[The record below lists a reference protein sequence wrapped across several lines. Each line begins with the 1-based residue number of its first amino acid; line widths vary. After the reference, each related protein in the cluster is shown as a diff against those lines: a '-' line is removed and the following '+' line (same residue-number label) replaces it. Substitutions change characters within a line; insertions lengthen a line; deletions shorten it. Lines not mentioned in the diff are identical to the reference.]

1 MATAATAR
9 QPDRS
14 SPLPLW
20 AQLQEDLN
28 RRLAVGAFD
37 QGFPGELELVAEYGV
52 SRHTVR
58 EALRR
63 LRETGV
69 LESGRG
75 RATQVRRGIEQPLGS
90 LYSLFREVESR
101 GMVQASQVLDLSL
114 VTDPDAADALGL
126 PAGTSLV
133 HLERLRLADGEPL
146 AHDRVW
152 LPAALAMPLLQADFT
167 RSALYDELATRCDVR
182 LTGGQERIT
191 AVNPPPAMRALLQL
205 PRGQACLRVE
215 RAGRL
220 GVRVVEHRVTTVRG
234 DRYAVLA
241 DWSPQGYQVGAGT
254 GRS

>member
-1 MATAATAR
+1 MGSAVIAR
-9 QPDRS
+9 PPDRG

-20 AQLQEDLN
+20 AQLMEDLN

-37 QGFPGELELVAEYGV
+37 HGFPGELDLVAQYGV

-63 LRETGV
+63 LRESGV

-75 RATQVRRGIEQPLGS
+75 RPTQVRRGIEQPLGS

-101 GMVQASQVLDLSL
+101 GMVQTSQVLDLSL
-114 VTDPDAADALGL
+114 VTDTGAADALGL
-126 PAGTSLV
+126 PATTSLV
-133 HLERLRLADGEPL
+133 HLERLRLADAEPL
-146 AHDRVW
+146 AHDRAW
-152 LPAALAMPLLQADFT
+152 LPASVAMPLLQADFT
-167 RSALYDELATRCDVR
+167 HSALYDELASRCDIR

-191 AVNPPPAMRALLQL
+191 AVNPAPPMRTLLHL

-215 RAGRL
+215 RSGRL
-220 GVRVVEHRVTTVRG
+220 GTQVVEHRITTVRG

-241 DWSPQGYQVGAGT
+241 DWTPQGYQVRAGT
-254 GRS
+254 GRT